1 MKSYSFRVIIETDG
15 QGAFHGFAPSLAGC
29 HTWGHTIEETRKNL
43 KGAIKC
49 HIQGLLK
56 DKQPIPQEENSMEII
71 QTFEAKEL
79 LAKC

>member
-1 MKSYSFRVIIETDG
+1 
-15 QGAFHGFAPSLAGC
+15 
-29 HTWGHTIEETRKNL
+29 
-43 KGAIKC
+43 
-49 HIQGLLK
+49 LK